1 MAKKNF
7 TDSLI
12 GNNRSKKLDM
22 LVSKPAAEVEA
33 QPAPTATPANQ
44 PATQE
49 TVKAKE
55 EEKAKTI
62 KTKQETASATP
73 VAKTTAPKKRGRKK
87 KDIERDSFFYTVE
100 KDLLFQI
107 KAAAFWDRRD
117 ISEFITRAVK
127 HYMDQ
132 EMGENE
138 MRRAVREFKSRLAEQ
153 E

>member
-22 LVSKPAAEVEA
+22 LVSKPAVEVKEE
-33 QPAPTATPANQ
+33 PAPAATPAREQ
-44 PATQE
+44 TAKKATPAKSVDKPKTAKAEKVTATTPAT
-49 TVKAKE
+49 KE
-55 EEKAKTI
+55 
-62 KTKQETASATP
+62 S
-73 VAKTTAPKKRGRKK
+73 APKKRGRKK

-100 KDLLFQI
+100 KEFLFQI

-117 ISEFITRAVK
+117 ISEFISRAIK
-127 HYMDQ
+127 YYMDE
-132 EMGENE
+132 EMGESE

>member
-22 LVSKPAAEVEA
+22 LVSKPKAEVEA
-33 QPAPTATPANQ
+33 QSAPTATPASQ
-44 PATQE
+44 TVAKKTTQAIKKTEEAPVSTPAT
-49 TVKAKE
+49 KA
-55 EEKAKTI
+55 
-62 KTKQETASATP
+62 AT
-73 VAKTTAPKKRGRKK
+73 PKKRGRKK

-100 KDLLFQI
+100 KEFLFQI

-127 HYMDQ
+127 HYMDE
-132 EMGENE
+132 EMGESE

>member
-22 LVSKPAAEVEA
+22 LVSKPAVEVKEE
-33 QPAPTATPANQ
+33 PAPAATPAREQ
-44 PATQE
+44 AAKKSAPAKSVEKPKPT
-49 TVKAKE
+49 KA
-55 EEKAKTI
+55 EKVAA
-62 KTKQETASATP
+62 TASPSTKEA
-73 VAKTTAPKKRGRKK
+73 APKKRGRKK

-100 KDLLFQI
+100 KEFLFQI

-117 ISEFITRAVK
+117 ISEFISRAIK
-127 HYMDQ
+127 YYMDE
-132 EMGENE
+132 EMGESE

>member
-22 LVSKPAAEVEA
+22 LVSKPAAEIEA
-33 QPAPTATPANQ
+33 QPAPTATPASK
-44 PATQE
+44 PA
-49 TVKAKE
+49 AKE
-55 EEKAKTI
+55 TTKVKEVEKSKPAKA
-62 KTKQETASATP
+62 TKEIATASPA
-73 VAKTTAPKKRGRKK
+73 AKATAPKKRGRKK

-132 EMGENE
+132 EMGESE

>member
-33 QPAPTATPANQ
+33 QPAPTATPAS
-44 PATQE
+44 
-49 TVKAKE
+49 K
-55 EEKAKTI
+55 
-62 KTKQETASATP
+62 P
-73 VAKTTAPKKRGRKK
+73 VAKKTSQSKVEDKPKAVKTAKEVATPASKQAAPKKRGRKK

-100 KDLLFQI
+100 KEFLFQI

-117 ISEFITRAVK
+117 ISEFITRAIK

-138 MRRAVREFKSRLAEQ
+138 MRRAVREFKSRLEEQ
-153 E
+153 K

>member
-33 QPAPTATPANQ
+33 QPAPTATPAS
-44 PATQE
+44 
-49 TVKAKE
+49 K
-55 EEKAKTI
+55 
-62 KTKQETASATP
+62 P
-73 VAKTTAPKKRGRKK
+73 VAKKASQPKVEEKQKAVQTAKETTTSAVKSSAPKKRGRKK

-100 KDLLFQI
+100 KDFLFQI

-117 ISEFITRAVK
+117 ISAFITRAIK
-127 HYMDQ
+127 HYMDE
-132 EMGENE
+132 EMGESE
-138 MRRAVREFKSRLAEQ
+138 MRRAVREFKSRLE

>member
-22 LVSKPAAEVEA
+22 LVSKPAAEVKAE
-33 QPAPTATPANQ
+33 PAPTATPARKQ
-44 PATQE
+44 TAKKAEESKSVE
-49 TVKAKE
+49 TPKAVKE
-55 EEKAKTI
+55 
-62 KTKQETASATP
+62 ATP
-73 VAKTTAPKKRGRKK
+73 AQPVSKPAPKKRGRKK

-100 KDLLFQI
+100 KDFLFQI

-117 ISEFITRAVK
+117 ISEFITRAIK
-127 HYMDQ
+127 FYMNE
-132 EMGENE
+132 EMGESE
-138 MRRAVREFKSRLAEQ
+138 LRRAVREFKSRLE